1 MSDNQS
7 MAIPNHIGFI
17 MDGNR
22 RWAKEHGL
30 STFEGHQKGYKKV
43 RTVLDWCIN
52 RGINVVTVFAFS
64 TENWNRAK
72 NEVSYL
78 MELMYWAI
86 KHELHEL
93 QKQKVKVNF
102 LGRLEGLPSKL
113 QNAMSELVDK
123 TKNNSRA
130 VLNIA
135 INYGGRAEI
144 IDAVKK
150 IVADNPKPANIK
162 ESDFHKYLYA
172 DSVPDPDLIIRTS
185 GEKRLSGFLLWE
197 AAYAELFFTKKKW
210 PEFSELDLDE
220 AVNDF
225 GQRKRNFGA

>member
-30 STFEGHQKGYKKV
+30 STFEGHQNGYKKI
-43 RTVLDWCIN
+43 RSVLDWCIN
-52 RGINVVTVFAFS
+52 RGIYVVTVFAFS

-72 NEVSYL
+72 DEVSYL
-78 MELMYWAI
+78 MELMHWAI
-86 KHELHEL
+86 KNELQEL

-102 LGRLEGLPSKL
+102 LGRLDGLPIKL
-113 QNAMSELVDK
+113 QKAMTDLVEK

-130 VLNIA
+130 VLNLA
-135 INYGGRAEI
+135 VNYGGRAEI

-150 IVADNPKPANIK
+150 IAIDNPKLTDVQERDINK
-162 ESDFHKYLYA
+162 FLYA
-172 DSVPDPDLIIRTS
+172 SSVPDPDLIIRTS

-220 AVNDF
+220 AVKDF
-225 GQRKRNFGA
+225 GKRKRNFGV